1 MNNTLKQK
9 LKSNIWKFYLFDV
22 FGGMFFAV
30 PIIALFWL
38 DNGLNLT
45 QIMILQSLF
54 SIVIILLE
62 IPTGYF
68 ADIYGRKKALI
79 ISGMGIFGGIVIY
92 SISYNFL
99 EFLIGECLFAIGL
112 SFYSGASSAFIYD
125 TLKDLKQKKN
135 YKRIWGN
142 VKFYG
147 MLALAI
153 SSIIGGFIGEIN
165 LRYTFYFS
173 LPFMVLLIPISLSFV
188 EPKRHKIIVKKGHFS
203 KLKDTLRFSLI
214 KNIKLRWIM
223 VYAAIIF
230 GFNNAGLWLYQPYFK
245 LTGIDIAYFGV
256 IFASFHVFAAVSSK
270 YADKIEKRLGQ
281 KFSLIMLAG
290 IVVVGYFLMSKIVF
304 IFSFAFIYLFQFVRG
319 FSEPVLSDYVNKLTK
334 SNIRAT
340 VLSINNL
347 VERIVYALIIP
358 FIGWIADV
366 YSITQAL
373 MITGISALVLGGIVL
388 VILYKDRVI

>member
-79 ISGMGIFGGIVIY
+79 ISGMGIFGGIVVY